1 MNMSANKI
9 YSEPP
14 ETADSFRKD
23 YAAGILEFIKNQN
36 EAAKKTRN
44 QFMPPAGF
52 PQKIDAYRAQFLK
65 LLGITNLP
73 KEHAPL
79 LKQEYAASDD
89 VCDIYR
95 ITVTV
100 LGTIPF
106 YGLLLVPRNISKT
119 NPAPLVIA
127 QHGGGGTPE
136 LAADFHGKNN
146 YGHLIQRIL
155 ARGAVVFA
163 PQLLLWNQGE
173 QSGTCPIYKA
183 SYDRTAADV
192 NLKRLG
198 LSITGLEIH
207 CISQSI
213 TALSAQNM
221 IDETKIG
228 MAGLSYGG
236 YYTLYT
242 MAADTRI
249 KAGLAC
255 GCFNDRDSYPWL
267 DMTYFKSGLTFQDAE
282 TAALCAPRRLF
293 VSIGKT
299 DPVFEFHSAVPEAE
313 RVKPYYKA
321 FGAEENF
328 QFETWDGGHTVNPA
342 DDGLDFLFSAFQ

>member
-1 MNMSANKI
+1 MNGSKKI

-14 ETADSFRKD
+14 ETADCYRAN
-23 YAAGILEFIKNQN
+23 YAAGIHAFIQSQN
-36 EAAKKTRN
+36 EAAKKTRSR
-44 QFMPPAGF
+44 FMPPAGF
-52 PQKIDAYRAQFLK
+52 PQKIDTYRAQFLK

-73 KEHAPL
+73 EKNEPL
-79 LKQEYAASDD
+79 LKQEYISSDD

-100 LGTIPF
+100 LGVIPF
-106 YGLLLVPRNISKT
+106 YGLLLVPRNT
-119 NPAPLVIA
+119 NEINPVPLVIA

-136 LAADFHGKNN
+136 LAADYHGKNN

-155 ARGAVVFA
+155 ARGAVVFT

-173 QSGTCPIYKA
+173 KSDTCPTYKA
-183 SYDRTAADV
+183 PYDRTATDV

-198 LSITGLEIH
+198 LSMTGFEIH

-213 TALSAQNM
+213 TALSAQNI

-249 KAGLAC
+249 KAGLSC

-267 DMTYFKSGLTFQDAE
+267 DMTYLNSGLTFQDAE
-282 TAALCAPRRLF
+282 VAALCAPRRLF

-299 DPVFEFHSAVPEAE
+299 DPVFDFQSALPEAE
-313 RVKPYYKA
+313 RVTPYYKA
-321 FGAEENF
+321 FGAEKNF
-328 QFETWDGGHTVNPA
+328 RFEIWDGGHTVNPT
-342 DDGLDFLFSAFQ
+342 DNGLNFLFSAFQ